1 MAKVELVK
9 EFVRFPDSLRS
20 LGSLPIDVVPDQRP
34 CLNPVSPQDQLDTD
48 AQQPI
53 PHDPRSP
60 EHPRQRPD
68 PVDAQSCPLKR
79 PPIQVIGD
87 QDPHETELQP
97 SSLSTAEILPR
108 AVSPDSIGQQLN
120 ELIDERQHDSQHGTV
135 SSVPH
140 RALWSLSL
148 AISGR

>member
-68 PVDAQSCPLKR
+68 PVDAQALAFARQELAAARQAWLEVQAMEVPEA
-79 PPIQVIGD
+79 D
-87 QDPHETELQP
+87 EADEADDPDPDDPDPDDPDPDGHTP
-97 SSLSTAEILPR
+97 GPR
-108 AVSPDSIGQQLN
+108 GSG
-120 ELIDERQHDSQHGTV
+120 
-135 SSVPH
+135 PH
-140 RALWSLSL
+140 VA
-148 AISGR
+148 